1 MCPMAA
7 FCTANRAASHRSV
20 QAFTGHFLVT
30 AKSKIFTLK
39 WLSCLSV
46 NSFAEF
52 EMIQIVKTVKR
63 YVQ

>member
-1 MCPMAA
+1 
-7 FCTANRAASHRSV
+7 
-20 QAFTGHFLVT
+20 VT
-30 AKSKIFTLK
+30 VKSKIFTLK